1 LIQAECDFNWCRGVR
16 VLKSCVRPVLFGV
29 LALTLAACGDPNKI
43 KFVALCSEAGDSE
56 TKCSCTFDR
65 LQADIGEIDEEFV
78 NFVADFA
85 KWGLEDGETGL
96 DNQGLIEKYDLSP
109 EEFQD
114 LTLTVGSTMLQALSG
129 CS

>member
-1 LIQAECDFNWCRGVR
+1 MFM
-16 VLKSCVRPVLFGV
+16 
-29 LALTLAACGDPNKI
+29 LAACGDPNKI
-43 KFVALCSEAGDSE
+43 KFVGLCSDSGDSE

-65 LQADIGEIDEEFV
+65 LEADIGEIDEEFV

-85 KWGLEDGETGL
+85 KWGLEDGESGL
-96 DNQGLIEKYDLSP
+96 DNEALTEKYDLSA

-114 LTLTVGSTMLQALSG
+114 LTLTVGSTMLQALSS

>member
-1 LIQAECDFNWCRGVR
+1 MKSGVR
-16 VLKSCVRPVLFGV
+16 FAVLGLFS
-29 LALTLAACGDPNKI
+29 LMLFSCGDANKVR
-43 KFVALCSEAGDSE
+43 FVGLCSDSGDSQ

-65 LQADIGEIDEEFV
+65 LQSDVGEIDEEFV

-85 KWGLEDGETGL
+85 KWGLEDGEAGL
-96 DNQGLIEKYDLSP
+96 DNEALIEKYDLSQ

-114 LTLTVGSTMLQALSG
+114 LTLLVGSTMLQALST